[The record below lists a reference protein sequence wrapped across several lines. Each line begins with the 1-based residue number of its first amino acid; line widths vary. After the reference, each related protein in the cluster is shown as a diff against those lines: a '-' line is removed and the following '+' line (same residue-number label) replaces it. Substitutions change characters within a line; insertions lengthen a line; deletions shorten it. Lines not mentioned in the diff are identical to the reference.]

1 MRPTMGNV
9 NAAFTKYFEEV
20 KRGICIRD
28 SFDLLRYCSDGVGES
43 VLSRLVDAV
52 ACMNYES
59 LPK

>member
-20 KRGICIRD
+20 KCGICTRGG
-28 SFDLLRYCSDGVGES
+28 FDLLRCCSDGVGEG

-52 ACMNYES
+52 ACVNYES